1 MSVHFLLNKEGTF
14 GELQNCDGK
23 WGAYRIKGDR
33 RRTGKSDVRAR
44 TMTRPKITKVSAKW
58 NS

>member
-1 MSVHFLLNKEGTF
+1 MRMHFLLNKEGTF

-23 WGAYRIKGDR
+23 WGAYRIKEDR

-44 TMTRPKITKVSAKW
+44 TMTRP
-58 NS
+58 